1 MNSQFNYSTFIEMF
15 LQSDDEHEPY
25 GVAQSV
31 APQQPQSLEAAQDDG
46 SVSPPS

>member
-25 GVAQSV
+25 GVAQS
-31 APQQPQSLEAAQDDG
+31 ATPQHPRTLETAEDDV